1 MRTGRVMIAVALAV
15 MLLPFM
21 STAAPAPASIKIGG
35 TLAITGRF
43 AAEAGPP
50 ALRFMQEWV
59 KAVNEAGGVNVRSLG
74 RRLPIE
80 LIVYDDESNFDK
92 GIELYEK
99 LAAVDKVDVFIGP
112 FSSPMTLRVST
123 VAERLNIPMIA
134 VEANDSAIYARGFR
148 WLVGVLELGFWWSQH
163 YFDMIK
169 ASNDQGLTRYRTV
182 AVIAEDLP
190 HTMDVASGA
199 IFYARAAG
207 LEPLLAGLEV
217 HPFPTRDFSATI
229 AKLRS
234 LNPDIVFL
242 ALWGGSDVAFLKQ
255 AAELGLRPREMHVRF
270 IGAPVLEGVGERV
283 AEGLTGDT
291 YMASKLLEPRQ
302 KTIYQ
307 RMGVDAYDY
316 PWTSIRYAALEAW
329 VNAIEK
335 AGTLDRARLMETL
348 RDPQVEFPAHFG
360 TLRWN
365 WGYRQAGQVL
375 GGFGTQKPFV
385 AQYQAGKLRVVWPP
399 SLSDTT
405 YRPARR

>member
-163 YFDMIK
+163 YFDMIR
-169 ASNDQGLTRYRTV
+169 ASNEQGLTRYRTF
-182 AVIAEDLP
+182 AVVSEDLP
-190 HTMDVASGA
+190 HTVDVASGA
-199 IFYARAAG
+199 VFYGKQAG
-207 LEPLLAGLEV
+207 LELVDLSV
-217 HPFPTRDFSATI
+217 WPFPTRDYAATI
-229 AKLRS
+229 AKVRP

-242 ALWGGSDVAFLKQ
+242 ALWGGSDIAFLKQ

-270 IGAPVLEGVGERV
+270 IGAPVLAGVGERA

-291 YMASKLLEPRQ
+291 YMAAKFMEPRQ
-302 KTIYQ
+302 TTIYQ
-307 RMGVDAYDY
+307 RMGVDSYDL

-329 VNAIEK
+329 VKTIEK
-335 AGTLDRARLMETL
+335 TGTLDRARLMETL
-348 RDPQVEFPAHFG
+348 RDPGLEFPAHFG
-360 TLRWN
+360 MLRFT
-365 WGYRQAGQVL
+365 WGYRQAGRVL
-375 GGFGTQKPFV
+375 GGFGSQKPFV
-385 AQYQAGKLRVVWPP
+385 AQYQGGRLRVVWPT
-399 SLSDTT
+399 SLGDTT